1 MPNYRRN
8 YVPGGTYFFTVVT
21 YERRPILTAAL
32 GRTYLRQ
39 ALEQVQA
46 ERPFAIDAMVLLP
59 DHLHCLWTL
68 PTADHRYSLRWAK
81 IKEAF
86 TRAYVG
92 AGGREGRQTASRVR
106 HRERAIW
113 QRRFWEHTIRD
124 EEDLKLHLDYIHWN
138 PVKHQLVAMPK
149 DYPWSTFRR
158 YVRLGEYPLEW
169 GGENPCQGYND
180 PEWE

>member
-21 YERRPILTAAL
+21 YQRRPILTTAL
-32 GRTYLRQ
+32 GRTCLRQ
-39 ALEQVQA
+39 ALQEVGA
-46 ERPFAIDAMVLLP
+46 GRHFTIDAVVLLP

-68 PTADHRYSLRWAK
+68 PPRDHRYSLRWGK

-86 TRAYVG
+86 TRTYLD
-92 AGGREGRQTASRVR
+92 AGGQEGRRTASRVR

-124 EEDLKLHLDYIHWN
+124 EQDLKVHWITSIGT
-138 PVKHQLVAMPK
+138 P
-149 DYPWSTFRR
+149 
-158 YVRLGEYPLEW
+158 
-169 GGENPCQGYND
+169 
-180 PEWE
+180 